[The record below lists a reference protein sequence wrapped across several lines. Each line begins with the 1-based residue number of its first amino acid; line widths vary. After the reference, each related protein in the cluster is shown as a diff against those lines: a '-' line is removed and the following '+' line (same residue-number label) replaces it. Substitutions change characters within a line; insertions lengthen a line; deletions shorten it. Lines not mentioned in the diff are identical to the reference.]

1 MKAFYDLPTK
11 KLYIKIVV
19 HCLKS
24 GAEVGFCPDSELY
37 GYFCIRISSVFSP
50 CQDGEDLI

>member
-1 MKAFYDLPTK
+1 MLF
-11 KLYIKIVV
+11 IKIVV

-24 GAEVGFCPDSELY
+24 GAEVGFCPDSKLY
-37 GYFCIRISSVFSP
+37 GYFCVRISSVFSL